1 MHGCCD
7 GVLGR
12 KAPDVHNA
20 MQTSLIAFTSVFFFI
35 FDSLTFLSID
45 DRFSWLTT
53 WRFAWQWWIPVI
65 GTAHNP
71 KTQAPVFIWC
81 SLFPFLRQI
90 ARQTDYALIV
100 VILMKLIWAGSW
112 SHAPDPCC
120 CCLQC
125 ALQLVRPTTAVFN
138 SCAVWPVAAVRG
150 DVHGIQPR
158 SWSVMCELPQLSIK
172 YIAVYPLLCKS
183 DAPFEAFN

>member
-45 DRFSWLTT
+45 DRFCWLTT

-100 VILMKLIWAGSW
+100 VILIKLIWAGSW

-120 CCLQC
+120 CCLQR
-125 ALQLVRPTTAVFN
+125 APQLVRPTTAFQQLC
-138 SCAVWPVAAVRG
+138 SLASWCSAG
-150 DVHGIQPR
+150 GYVHDIRPR
-158 SWSVMCELPQLSIK
+158 LWSVMYELSKLSILHD
-172 YIAVYPLLCKS
+172 IH
-183 DAPFEAFN
+183 

>member
-45 DRFSWLTT
+45 DRFCWLTT

-183 DAPFEAFN
+183 DTPFEAFN